1 MHIVSTRERLD
12 RKRGGFY
19 AKYTLPIDGLALRH
33 IREYLS
39 KILLRSENDI
49 LFAVFLS
56 DFRCLPEIILLVRIS

>member
-33 IREYLS
+33 RDTRVS
-39 KILLRSENDI
+39 FENTSRQRKRYP
-49 LFAVFLS
+49 V
-56 DFRCLPEIILLVRIS
+56 CRIFK